1 MFRQANT
8 CARVSWTLF
17 HGSKHQNSMIV
28 AAELI
33 PFWLNLA
40 AGFVMLICIAGAG
53 ISAPW
58 PALWAAS
65 ERQHVLLGGLLALL
79 FLWLLS
85 FQVIAGVWIHL
96 LGVTSLTLIVGWR
109 FTILGATLVLFVFL
123 WWQQQSMLAAPLAWL
138 FSVLVPATTTRLLVH
153 FLRIHALRNL
163 FVYMLGAGFG
173 GGLLSVLVLGIL
185 ALPTFWVIG
194 QPEWITL
201 SLDNWAFILLL
212 MFPEGFINGMLVT
225 AFTVFYPDVVKT
237 FNEDFYLK

>member
-1 MFRQANT
+1 
-8 CARVSWTLF
+8 
-17 HGSKHQNSMIV
+17 MIV
-28 AAELI
+28 AADLI
-33 PFWLNLA
+33 PFWLNIITGLA
-40 AGFVMLICIAGAG
+40 MLVCVTWAGAA
-53 ISAPW
+53 APW
-58 PALWAAS
+58 SALWAAS

-109 FTILGATLVLFVFL
+109 FTIVGATPILLVFL
-123 WWQQQSMLAAPLAWL
+123 GWQQQSLLAAPLAWL
-138 FSVLVPATTTRLLVH
+138 FSVLVPATTTRLLVYL
-153 FLRIHALRNL
+153 LRTYAWRNL

-173 GGLLSVLVLGIL
+173 GGLLSVLAMGVFALPIFWVLG
-185 ALPTFWVIG
+185 
-194 QPEWITL
+194 QPDWITL

-237 FNEDFYLK
+237 FNEDFYLP